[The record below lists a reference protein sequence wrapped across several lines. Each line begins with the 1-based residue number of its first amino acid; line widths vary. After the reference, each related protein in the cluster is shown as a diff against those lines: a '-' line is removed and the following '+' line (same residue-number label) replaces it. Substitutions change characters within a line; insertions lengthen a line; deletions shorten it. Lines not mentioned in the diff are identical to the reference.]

1 MEEALDEQKQYIE
14 RIREM
19 IAGKQMGY
27 FIQTLGCQM
36 NESDSE
42 HIAGMLRDM
51 GYIKTESVEEA
62 SIIVFN
68 TCCVRENAE
77 FKLLGHIGEIKRLK
91 EINSG
96 LITVICG
103 CMMQQEH
110 ITNKIKKSYKFIDII
125 FGTYNRHELPKL
137 IYRKMTLKK
146 RIFDI
151 WEEQKEYVEGTPVE
165 RTSDITAYVPIVYG
179 CNNFC
184 SYCIVPYVRG
194 REISR
199 KPQNIREEVETLAND
214 GIREIT
220 LLGQNV
226 NSYESDMDFPQL
238 LYYLSDISGIERI
251 RFMTS
256 HPKDLSDDLI
266 EAVASIPKLCKHIHL
281 PLQSGSSKV
290 LKEMNRH
297 YTKESYL
304 ALIDRIRSKIPDVT
318 LSTDIIAGFPGET
331 EEDFAETLDVI
342 NKVAY
347 DFAYTFIYSKR
358 VGTPAEKREDQISDE
373 VKDERFGRLKNI
385 IDAYSLSSN
394 IKDVGRVLKVLA
406 EGPSKTNADIMS
418 GRTESNKIVNFSC
431 DPSFK
436 GSMVDVKIIKG
447 HTWHLEGEKY
457 DI

>member
-1 MEEALDEQKQYIE
+1 MEEALNEQKQYTE

-19 IAGKQMGY
+19 IADKQMGY

-51 GYIKTESVEEA
+51 GYIKAASISEA

-77 FKLLGHIGEIKRLK
+77 FRLLGHIGEIKRLK
-91 EINSG
+91 DINSG

-103 CMMQQEH
+103 CMMQEEH
-110 ITNKIKKSYKFIDII
+110 ITDKIRKSYKFIDIV
-125 FGTYNRHELPKL
+125 FGTHNRHELPKL
-137 IYRKMTLKK
+137 VYQRMTAKK

-151 WEEQKEYVEGTPVE
+151 WEEQRECVEGTPVE
-165 RTSDITAYVPIVYG
+165 RSSSITAYVPIMYG

-199 KPQNIREEVETLAND
+199 KPCDIREEVTALAKH
-214 GIREIT
+214 GIKEIT

-226 NSYESDMDFPQL
+226 NSYKSDMDFTRL
-238 LYYLSDISGIERI
+238 LYDLSDISGIERI

-256 HPKDLSDDLI
+256 HPKDLSDGLI
-266 EAVASIPKLCKHIHL
+266 EVIANIPTVCKHIHL
-281 PLQSGSSKV
+281 PLQSGSTKV

-304 ALIDRIRSKIPDVT
+304 TLIDRIRSKIPGVT
-318 LSTDIIAGFPGET
+318 LSTDIIVGFPGET
-331 EEDFAETLDVI
+331 EEDFNETLDVI
-342 NKVAY
+342 NRVAY
-347 DFAYTFIYSKR
+347 DFTYTFIYSKR
-358 VGTPAEKREDQISDE
+358 VGTPAEKREDQIPDE
-373 VKDERFGRLKNI
+373 VKDERFGRLKKI
-385 IDAYSLSSN
+385 VDGYSLTSN
-394 IKDVGRVLKVLA
+394 MNDVGHVLKVLA
-406 EGPSKTNADIMS
+406 EGPSKTNANVMS
-418 GRTESNKIVNFSC
+418 GRTESNKIVNFIC
-431 DPSFK
+431 DPSFT
-436 GSMVDVKIIKG
+436 GSMVDVKIVKG
-447 HTWHLEGEKY
+447 HTWHLEGEK
-457 DI
+457 I

>member
-1 MEEALDEQKQYIE
+1 MEEALDEQKQYTE
-14 RIREM
+14 CIREM
-19 IAGKQMGY
+19 IADKQMGY
-27 FIQTLGCQM
+27 SIQTLGCQM

-51 GYIKTESVEEA
+51 GYIKAASISEA

-77 FKLLGHIGEIKRLK
+77 FKLLGHIGEIKKLK

-103 CMMQQEH
+103 CMMQEEH
-110 ITNKIKKSYKFIDII
+110 ITDKIRKSYKFIDIV
-125 FGTYNRHELPKL
+125 FGTHNRHVLPKL
-137 IYRKMTLKK
+137 VYQRMTAKK

-151 WEEQKEYVEGTPVE
+151 WEEQRECFEGTPVE
-165 RTSDITAYVPIVYG
+165 RSSSITAYVPIMYG

-199 KPQNIREEVETLAND
+199 KPYDIREEVTALAKN
-214 GIREIT
+214 GIKEII

-226 NSYESDMDFPQL
+226 NSYESDMDFTRL
-238 LYYLSDISGIERI
+238 LYDLSDISGIERI

-266 EAVASIPKLCKHIHL
+266 EAIANIPTVCKHIHL
-281 PLQSGSSKV
+281 PLQSGSTKV

-304 ALIDRIRSKIPDVT
+304 TLIDRIRSKIPGVT
-318 LSTDIIAGFPGET
+318 LSTDIIVGFPGET
-331 EEDFAETLDVI
+331 EEDFNETLDVI
-342 NKVAY
+342 NRVAY
-347 DFAYTFIYSKR
+347 DFTYTFIYSKR
-358 VGTPAEKREDQISDE
+358 VGTPAEKREDQIPDE
-373 VKDERFGRLKNI
+373 VKDERFGRLKKI
-385 IDAYSLSSN
+385 VDGYSLTSN
-394 IKDVGRVLKVLA
+394 MNDVGHVLKVLV
-406 EGPSKTNADIMS
+406 EGPSKTNANVMS
-418 GRTESNKIVNFSC
+418 GRTESNKIVNFIC
-431 DPSFK
+431 DPSFT
-436 GSMVDVKIIKG
+436 GSMVDVKIVKG
-447 HTWHLEGEKY
+447 HTWHLEGEK
-457 DI
+457 I